1 MALAVP
7 CGSQA
12 ILPSAIRGIYGKL
25 LSNFAQLL
33 AEEEGGREGEISA
46 RPI

>member
-1 MALAVP
+1 MALAVRQ
-7 CGSQA
+7 G

-33 AEEEGGREGEISA
+33 AEEEGGREGGGD
-46 RPI
+46 